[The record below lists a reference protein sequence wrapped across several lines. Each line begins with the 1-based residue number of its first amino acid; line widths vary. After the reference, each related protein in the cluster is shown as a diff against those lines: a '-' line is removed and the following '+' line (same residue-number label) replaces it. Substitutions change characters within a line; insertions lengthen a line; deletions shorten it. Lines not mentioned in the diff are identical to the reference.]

1 MASTYEKIATTTLG
15 SATASYTFSSIS
27 GTYTDLILILV
38 GSTSGGAYSVQVGN
52 GSVDTGNNYS
62 RTFIYGDGTTA
73 GSGKT
78 ANLSGFIINS
88 GVTSFQ
94 TSIMNFM
101 SYSNTSTYKTLL
113 IRGNDVVSSTAATS
127 SIWRSTSAIN
137 TIKIFGYG
145 GVNLDSGS
153 TFTLYGIKSA

>member
-1 MASTYEKIATTTLG
+1 
-15 SATASYTFSSIS
+15 
-27 GTYTDLILILV
+27 
-38 GSTSGGAYSVQVGN
+38 
-52 GSVDTGNNYS
+52 
-62 RTFIYGDGTTA
+62 
-73 GSGKT
+73 
-78 ANLSGFIINS
+78 
-88 GVTSFQ
+88 
-94 TSIMNFM
+94 MNFM